1 MKFTN
6 AKDNTLFENKIV
18 NNYTTGLEKAI
29 EIEKGPALPLK
40 DVKDQVTLNTPLMFA
55 AMENKITTMERMIE
69 LG

>member
-1 MKFTN
+1 MKLTN
-6 AKDNTLFENKIV
+6 TRDNTLFENKIV

-40 DVKDQVTLNTPLMFA
+40 DEKDQVTLNTPLMFA

>member
-1 MKFTN
+1 MKLIN
-6 AKDNTLFENKIV
+6 PKYNTLFENNFF
-18 NNYTTGLEKAI
+18 NNYPTGLEKAI

>member
-1 MKFTN
+1 MKLTN
-6 AKDNTLFENKIV
+6 TRDNTLFENKIV